1 MTVRVAVLGAAG
13 RMGRTVCDAVRDAE
27 DLDLVAEVDH
37 DGSSID
43 SLLDARADVAV
54 DFTVAASAM
63 ANARWCAAN
72 RVHAVIGTSGLSDT
86 DVAELDRLFGAGQAN
101 AVLAANFAIGAV
113 LMMHFATVA
122 APYFD
127 TAEIV
132 EMHHDTKVDAPSAT
146 AIRTAEMMASASRE
160 WAPDPTTDTSVV
172 PGARGGTGPGS
183 IPIHALRMRGAVAH
197 QAVVLGTTGQTLT
210 IRHDTTDRTAFMPGV
225 LLAVR
230 EVATRPGLTLGLEP
244 LLGL

>member
-13 RMGRTVCDAVRDAE
+13 RMGRTVCSAIGEAE
-27 DLDLVAEVDH
+27 DLELVAEVDQ
-37 DGSSID
+37 DGLAID
-43 SLLDARADVAV
+43 SIREAGAQVAV

-63 ANARWCAAN
+63 DNARWCAVN
-72 RVHAVIGTSGLSDT
+72 GVHAVIGTSGLGEA
-86 DVAELDRLFGAGQAN
+86 DVAELDRLFGGGEAN

-113 LMMHFATVA
+113 LMMHFAAIA
-122 APYFD
+122 APHFAS
-127 TAEIV
+127 AEIV
-132 EMHHDTKVDAPSAT
+132 EMHHDTKVDAPSGT
-146 AIRTAEMMASASRE
+146 AIRTAEMMAAASPE
-160 WAPDPTTDTSVV
+160 WATDPTVDTSVV
-172 PGARGGTGPGS
+172 PGARGGAGAGG
-183 IPIHALRMRGAVAH
+183 IPIHALRVRGAVAH

-230 EVATRPGLTLGLEP
+230 QVATRPGLTVGLEP